1 MGKEI
6 VWCKIDKN
14 KHLKAPSSHKEEGA
28 FFYQKLSKIKKMKVL
43 KFGGTSVGSVES
55 ITKLLQIIEKEQ
67 SGSGSPV
74 VVLSAMSGVTN
85 LLSDMAN
92 KAEKGISFTDDLKDL
107 EERHFHIIK
116 ELLAVAKQNPVF
128 TKLRILFNEL
138 EDILQGVMI
147 LGELTP
153 RTRDLILSYGER
165 CSAFM
170 ISKIAGQKD
179 DDDLFV
185 SAANLIKTDSNYG
198 QARVNME
205 LSKLLIRDFYQK
217 NNDKIIFTT
226 GFIASNEEGR
236 ITTLG
241 RGGSDYTAAII
252 ASALNAEEI
261 EIWTDV
267 NGMMTADP
275 RMVKKAFSLPEL
287 SYTEAMELSF
297 FGAKVIYPP
306 TMIPAFL
313 KKIPIVIRNT
323 FEPEF
328 TGTVIRHDCE
338 NSHLAIKGI
347 SSIND
352 ISIINVEGS
361 GMVGKAGFSGRLFSL
376 LAREQINIILITQSS
391 SEHSITF
398 AIHPADAEKAQK
410 LIAQEFE
417 LELLAKKME
426 VPVFEHHLSVLA
438 IVGENMKQSPGI
450 SGKLFHALGRNGI
463 NVRAIAQGSSEY
475 NISVVISKED
485 LKKGLNAVHDA
496 FFVGLNKTLHLFCI
510 GTGNIGS
517 TLFRQLLAHQDFLQK
532 HNGLQIKVVGI
543 SNSRKML
550 FNEDGIKL
558 ENWSEELQK
567 QGENADLASFVR
579 KMKELNLPNCVLA
592 DNTASVEPIDFYHEI
607 FSANISIVTCNKIGN
622 SGTFEQYKLFRDSA
636 RLHGVDF
643 FYETNVGAGLPIVKT
658 LKDLMLSGDRI
669 IKIEAI
675 LSGTISYIFNHY
687 KGDNSFHDVVK
698 QAQEKGYTEP
708 DPRDDLRG
716 TDFMRKML
724 ILARDAGYA
733 LDPED
738 VIIENML
745 PQACLQAKS
754 VDDFYYALKSEHAFF
769 EDMKSKAEHDKKV
782 LRYIGKLENGQVKIS
797 LQMVDET
804 HPFYALSG
812 SDNIISFSTERYSE
826 RPMVVKG
833 PGAGAEVTAAGVFAD
848 IVNVGANKL

>member
-1 MGKEI
+1 
-6 VWCKIDKN
+6 
-14 KHLKAPSSHKEEGA
+14 
-28 FFYQKLSKIKKMKVL
+28 MKVL

-55 ITKLLQIIEKEQ
+55 ISKLVQIIEKEQ
-67 SGSGSPV
+67 AHSGNPV

-85 LLSDMAN
+85 LLATIAE
-92 KAEKGISFTDDLKDL
+92 KAEQGGAFSNELKEL
-107 EERHFHIIK
+107 EERHFHVIK
-116 ELLAVAKQNPVF
+116 ELLAVSKQNPVF

-138 EDILQGVMI
+138 EDLLQGVLI
-147 LGELTP
+147 LRELTP
-153 RTRDLILSYGER
+153 RTRDQILSYGER
-165 CSAFM
+165 CSALM
-170 ISKIAGQKD
+170 ISKIFGQKL

-185 SAANLIKTDSNYG
+185 NAAELIKTDSTYG

-205 LSKLLIRDFYQK
+205 LSEMLIRDHYSR
-217 NNDKIIFTT
+217 NSDKIIFVT
-226 GFIASNEEGR
+226 GFIASNEEGS

-241 RGGSDYTAAII
+241 RGGSDYTAAIVG
-252 ASALNAEEI
+252 SALNAEEI

-275 RMVKKAFSLPEL
+275 KMVKKAFSLPEL

-328 TGTVIRHDCE
+328 QGSVIRHNCQSS
-338 NSHLAIKGI
+338 NLAIKGI

-398 AIHPADAEKAQK
+398 AIHPSDAARAQY
-410 LIAQEFE
+410 LIEHEFE
-417 LELLAKKME
+417 LELLAKKIE
-426 VPVFEHHLSVLA
+426 APVFEQGLSVLA
-438 IVGENMKQSPGI
+438 IVGENMKQTPGI
-450 SGKLFHALGRNGI
+450 SGKLFHSLGRNGI

-475 NISVVISKED
+475 NISVVISRDD
-485 LKKGLNAVHDA
+485 LNKGLNAVHDA
-496 FFVGLNKTLHLFCI
+496 FFVELNKTLHVFCL
-510 GTGNIGS
+510 GTGNIGT
-517 TLFRQLLAHQDFLQK
+517 TLFKQVLEHKDFLQK
-532 HNGLQIKVVGI
+532 HNGIQIKVVGI
-543 SNSRKML
+543 SNTRKMM
-550 FNEDGIKL
+550 FNENGITL
-558 ENWSEELQK
+558 ENWENDLQE
-567 QGENADLASFVR
+567 QGETAELSTFVKR
-579 KMKELNLPNCVLA
+579 MKVMNLPNCVFA
-592 DNTASVEPIDFYHEI
+592 DNTASKSPIEFYHEI
-607 FSANISIVTCNKIGN
+607 FSSNISIVTCNKIGN
-622 SGTFEQYKLFRDSA
+622 SGSLAQYKEFRDTA

-658 LKDLMLSGDRI
+658 LKDLMISGDRI
-669 IKIEAI
+669 ISIESI
-675 LSGTISYIFNHY
+675 LSGTISYIFNNY
-687 KGDNSFHDVVK
+687 KGDVTFHDIVK

-724 ILARDAGYA
+724 ILARDAGYELEA
-733 LDPED
+733 ED
-738 VIIENML
+738 IDIESML
-745 PQACLQAKS
+745 PQSCLDAKS
-754 VDDFYYALKSEHAFF
+754 VDDFYLALKAENDFF
-769 EDMKSKAEHDKKV
+769 DTIKKQAEEGKKV
-782 LRYIGKLENGQVKIS
+782 LRYIGKLENGKVKIS
-797 LQMVDET
+797 LQMVNDT

-812 SDNIISFSTERYSE
+812 SDNIISFTTERYRE

-848 IVNVGANKL
+848 IVNVGAQKF

>member
-1 MGKEI
+1 
-6 VWCKIDKN
+6 
-14 KHLKAPSSHKEEGA
+14 
-28 FFYQKLSKIKKMKVL
+28 MKVL

-55 ITKLLQIIEKEQ
+55 ISKLLQIIEKEQ
-67 SGSGSPV
+67 CGSGMPV

-85 LLSDMAN
+85 LLSEMAN
-92 KAEKGISFTDDLKDL
+92 KAERGIAFIDDLKNL
-107 EERHFHIIK
+107 EERHFHMIK
-116 ELLAVAKQNPVF
+116 ELLAVSKQNPVF

-147 LGELTP
+147 LQELTP

-170 ISKIAGQKD
+170 ISKIAGQKH

-185 SAANLIKTDSNYG
+185 SAADLIKTDSNYG

-205 LSKLLIRDFYQK
+205 LSELLIRDFYLK
-217 NNDKIIFTT
+217 NQDKIIFIT
-226 GFIASNEEGR
+226 GFIASNEDDR

-328 TGTVIRHDCE
+328 LGTVIRQNCE
-338 NSHLAIKGI
+338 NSNLAIKGI

-352 ISIINVEGS
+352 ISIINIEGS

-398 AIHPADAEKAQK
+398 AIHPADAEKAHQ
-410 LIAQEFE
+410 LIVQEFE

-426 VPVFEHHLSVLA
+426 APVFEQNLSVLA
-438 IVGENMKQSPGI
+438 IVGENMKQTPGI

-475 NISVVISKED
+475 NISVVIARAD
-485 LKKGLNAVHDA
+485 LNKGLNAVHDA
-496 FFVGLNKTLHLFCI
+496 FFVNLNKTLHLFCV
-510 GTGNIGS
+510 GTGNIGA
-517 TLFRQLLAHQDFLQK
+517 TLFRQLLAHQEFLQK

-543 SNSRKML
+543 SNSRKMI
-550 FNEDGIKL
+550 FYEEGIDF
-558 ENWSEELQK
+558 ENWEELLQNC
-567 QGENADLASFVR
+567 GEKADLSNFVQ
-579 KMKELNLPNCVLA
+579 KMKEMNLPNCVFA
-592 DNTASVEPIDFYHEI
+592 DNTASIQPIAFYHEI
-607 FSANISIVTCNKIGN
+607 FSSNISIVTCNKIGN
-622 SGTFEQYKLFRDSA
+622 SGSLDQYKLFRDTA

-658 LKDLMLSGDRI
+658 LKDLMLSGDRLLS
-669 IKIEAI
+669 IEAI
-675 LSGTISYIFNHY
+675 LSGTISYIFNNY
-687 KGDNSFHDVVK
+687 KGDISFHDVVK

-724 ILARDAGYA
+724 ILARDAGYELEA
-733 LDPED
+733 ED

-745 PQACLQAKS
+745 PKSCLDAQS
-754 VDDFYYALKSEHAFF
+754 VDDFYLALKVEHTFF
-769 EDMKSKAEHDKKV
+769 EDMKNKAEMDKKV

-797 LQMVDET
+797 LQMVDDT

-848 IVNVGANKL
+848 IVNVGAKIISF

>member
-1 MGKEI
+1 
-6 VWCKIDKN
+6 
-14 KHLKAPSSHKEEGA
+14 
-28 FFYQKLSKIKKMKVL
+28 MKVL

-55 ITKLLQIIEKEQ
+55 ISKLVQIIEKEQ
-67 SGSGSPV
+67 ANSGNPV

-85 LLSDMAN
+85 LLATIAE
-92 KAEKGISFTDDLKDL
+92 KAEQGCTFSNELKEL
-107 EERHFHIIK
+107 EERHFHVIK
-116 ELLAVAKQNPVF
+116 ELLAVSKQNPVF

-138 EDILQGVMI
+138 EDLLQGVLI
-147 LGELTP
+147 LRELTP
-153 RTRDLILSYGER
+153 RTRDQILSYGER
-165 CSAFM
+165 CSALM
-170 ISKIAGQKD
+170 ISKIFGQKL

-185 SAANLIKTDSNYG
+185 NAAELIKTDSTYG

-205 LSKLLIRDFYQK
+205 LSEMLIRDHYSR
-217 NNDKIIFTT
+217 NSDKIIFVT
-226 GFIASNEEGR
+226 GFIASNEEGS

-241 RGGSDYTAAII
+241 RGGSDYTAAIVG
-252 ASALNAEEI
+252 SALNAEEI

-275 RMVKKAFSLPEL
+275 KMVKKAFSLPEL

-328 TGTVIRHDCE
+328 QGSVIRHNCQSS
-338 NSHLAIKGI
+338 NLAIKGI

-352 ISIINVEGS
+352 ISIINIEGS

-398 AIHPADAEKAQK
+398 AIHPSDAARAQY
-410 LIAQEFE
+410 LIEHEFE
-417 LELLAKKME
+417 LELLAKKIE
-426 VPVFEHHLSVLA
+426 APVFEQDLSVLA
-438 IVGENMKQSPGI
+438 IVGENMKQTPGI
-450 SGKLFHALGRNGI
+450 SGKLFHSLGRNGI

-475 NISVVISKED
+475 NISVVISRDD
-485 LKKGLNAVHDA
+485 LNKGLNAVHDA
-496 FFVGLNKTLHLFCI
+496 FFVELNKTLHVFCL
-510 GTGNIGS
+510 GTGNIGT
-517 TLFRQLLAHQDFLQK
+517 TLFKQVLEHKDFLQK
-532 HNGLQIKVVGI
+532 HNGIQIKVVGI
-543 SNSRKML
+543 SNTRKMM
-550 FNEDGIKL
+550 FNDEGITL
-558 ENWSEELQK
+558 ENWENDLQE
-567 QGENADLASFVR
+567 QGETAELSTFVKR
-579 KMKELNLPNCVLA
+579 MKVMNLPNCVFA
-592 DNTASVEPIDFYHEI
+592 DNTASKSPIEFYHEI
-607 FSANISIVTCNKIGN
+607 FSSNISIVTCNKIGN
-622 SGTFEQYKLFRDSA
+622 SGSLAQYKEFRDTA

-658 LKDLMLSGDRI
+658 LKDLMISGDRI
-669 IKIEAI
+669 ISIESI
-675 LSGTISYIFNHY
+675 LSGTISYIFNNY
-687 KGDNSFHDVVK
+687 KGDVTFHDIVK

-724 ILARDAGYA
+724 ILARDAGYELEA
-733 LDPED
+733 ED
-738 VIIENML
+738 IDIESML
-745 PQACLQAKS
+745 PQSCLDAKS
-754 VDDFYYALKSEHAFF
+754 VDDFYLALKAENDFF
-769 EDMKSKAEHDKKV
+769 DTIKKQAEEGKKV
-782 LRYIGKLENGQVKIS
+782 LRYIGKLENGKVKIS
-797 LQMVDET
+797 LQMVNDT

-812 SDNIISFSTERYSE
+812 SDNIISFTTERYRE

-848 IVNVGANKL
+848 IVNVGAQKF